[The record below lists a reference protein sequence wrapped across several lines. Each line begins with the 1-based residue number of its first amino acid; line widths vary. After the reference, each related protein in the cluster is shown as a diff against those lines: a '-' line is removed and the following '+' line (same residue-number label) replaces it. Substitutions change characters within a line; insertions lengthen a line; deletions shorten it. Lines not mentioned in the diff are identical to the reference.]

1 MKRVFKITVFNEA
14 PKRETLDLTESEFE
28 DLLNSLIADFKEEF
42 GEDYYIIKLAVKMGW
57 DTRKMKSYIDNLT
70 KFSPAAAF
78 SVLLREIAIDFDNNH
93 EGNIEDSKEIWVIS
107 MANGDVVKMD
117 KSKIKNY
124 RNFAAFRTKE
134 EAMKAK
140 LILNERLK
148 NMFKYCGK

>member
-1 MKRVFKITVFNEA
+1 
-14 PKRETLDLTESEFE
+14 
-28 DLLNSLIADFKEEF
+28 
-42 GEDYYIIKLAVKMGW
+42 
-57 DTRKMKSYIDNLT
+57 
-70 KFSPAAAF
+70 
-78 SVLLREIAIDFDNNH
+78 
-93 EGNIEDSKEIWVIS
+93 

-140 LILNERLK
+140 MILNERLK

>member
-1 MKRVFKITVFNEA
+1 MRF
-14 PKRETLDLTESEFE
+14 
-28 DLLNSLIADFKEEF
+28 
-42 GEDYYIIKLAVKMGW
+42 
-57 DTRKMKSYIDNLT
+57 KSYIDNLT

-124 RNFAAFRTKE
+124 RNFAAFRSLE
-134 EAMKAK
+134 DANLAYSILGNLYNEAFRK
-140 LILNERLK
+140 
-148 NMFKYCGK
+148 